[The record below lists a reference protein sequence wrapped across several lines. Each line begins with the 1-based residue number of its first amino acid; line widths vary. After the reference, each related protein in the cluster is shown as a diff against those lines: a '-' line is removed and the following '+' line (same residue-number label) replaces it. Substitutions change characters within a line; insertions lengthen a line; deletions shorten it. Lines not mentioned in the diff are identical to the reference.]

1 MAVTAPVVSPFTPV
15 PTGPAAQMTAAQ
27 IGAPATVT
35 PSTVAQSALTTPTV
49 STTQDQLVGILNKGG
64 PLMQQAATAG
74 NQQAASR
81 GLLNSSMGV
90 QAAQAAVLQQAV
102 PIASADAS
110 ATNQM
115 AVQNANT
122 LNQNLQTTANTEN
135 TANTWNAGATNQVAA
150 TNAGATNQ
158 AAQTN
163 TAAQNTMI
171 QTNTQNANAAAQW
184 NAGQQNAAV
193 TQAMDLTSRETL
205 ANIEANYKQIMQVNS
220 SAGALYEQTMKN
232 IADLQINK
240 DLTAENKK
248 TGIDNQLAW
257 LKSGMQMIQN
267 LNGVTGLVTF

>member
-1 MAVTAPVVSPFTPV
+1 MAVTVPTVSPFEPI
-15 PTGPAAQMTAAQ
+15 PTGPAAQATATQ
-27 IGAPATVT
+27 IGTTAQVDPA
-35 PSTVAQSALTTPTV
+35 TVAQSALTTPTV

-64 PLMQQAATAG
+64 PLMQQAATTG

-90 QAAQAAVLQQAV
+90 QAAQAAVLGQAV

-115 AVQNANT
+115 NVQNANT
-122 LNQNLQTTANTEN
+122 LNNNLQTTANTEN
-135 TANTWNAGATNQVAA
+135 TAATWNAGATNQTAQTNAAA
-150 TNAGATNQ
+150 TNQIGQ
-158 AAQTN
+158 SN

-193 TQAMDLTSRETL
+193 TQAMDLNSRETL
-205 ANIEANYKQIMQVNS
+205 ANIEADYKQVMQVNS
-220 SAGALYEQTMKN
+220 SAGTMYEQAMKN
-232 IADLQINK
+232 ISDIQTNANVSDK
-240 DLTAENKK
+240 ATA
-248 TGIDNQLAW
+248 IASQLAW

-267 LNGVTGLVTF
+267 LNGITNLVTF